1 MNNIKDLR
9 KKKGITQEELGDVI
23 GVTKTAISYYESG
36 KRQLTA
42 DLLQKQNRDENG
54 TACIACCR
62 FFSSINSGE
71 GRHCG
76 PDRPH
81 AEKK

>member
-42 DLLQKQNRDENG
+42 D
-54 TACIACCR
+54 I
-62 FFSSINSGE
+62 
-71 GRHCG
+71 
-76 PDRPH
+76 
-81 AEKK
+81 